1 MDTVMVEVTEDDIGI
16 PGKWESVDG
25 TKFCMLDKAI
35 RRATGTTFYTMFGSA
50 TEKDG
55 RREIMLPPEAQE
67 ARRAWDRGLPVKPFK
82 FTAPIVER

>member
-25 TKFCMLDKAI
+25 TQFCMLDKAI
-35 RRATGTTFYTMFGSA
+35 RRAMGTTFYTMFTSA

-55 RREIMLPPEAQE
+55 RREIMLPSEAQK
-67 ARRAWDRGLPVKPFK
+67 ARSEWDRGRPVSPFK